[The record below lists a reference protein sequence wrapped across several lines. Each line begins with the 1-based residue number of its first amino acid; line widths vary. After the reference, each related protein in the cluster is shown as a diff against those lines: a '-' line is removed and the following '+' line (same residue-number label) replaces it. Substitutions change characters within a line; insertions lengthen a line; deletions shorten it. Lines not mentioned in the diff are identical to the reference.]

1 MTPVELGATREIWLA
16 PLTNPTD
23 KSSFLIRDDTYSRS
37 GAVFGRTLR
46 LGDPVDL
53 GPNSTWRQTTW
64 EGGRDQELWSD
75 SAMYHK
81 GNLDGTRKPGKLKLW
96 PGWLERYANLNRAAT
111 RWMFASSAVGDGE
124 TVKLYMGESNPFY
137 HARNDPTT
145 LTPTPPDGFKLWRYD
160 PVADTTTLVKNFVGQ
175 IQAVA
180 RLTEEKDDS
189 FTWLVVG
196 DSTGEIW
203 TYNEDG
209 DVWYEDV
216 DTLAGRGAVGWN
228 SIIGFNDA
236 TYIGQGQSLWRRT
249 KTGPLISDLTYTK
262 VKEFPGIQKFVG
274 LEVWNSQLW
283 IATVTQGNKTDLWVT
298 DGTTVRHVIAIPEEF
313 HAWGIKAHYGSLY
326 LSGLKHVTPGNVGQ
340 VGVVWRYTGASL
352 QRLWQDGE
360 GTSGDN
366 RGIYNLATWRQYL
379 AWGRNASA
387 QTDNFAGLMLYDA
400 ERDAILEGPG
410 LDTPTGSNGIFV
422 AGVCA
427 WNDMLVAAFLDK
439 TDYDATRKW
448 PHVIA
453 SMRTDEG
460 IKNDLPATTDVSF
473 NTLSTGTRERWLY
486 TSTFDGDLPGE
497 EKVWLQVRLRYRSP
511 LSAISLKL
519 YAYWDDNTS
528 GELVATFAPMFN
540 WTTTTKKL
548 KLATWG
554 NGYPYGHTVRFRLAV
569 EMNMGSVAANDVSPE
584 IDTFQVDYM
593 PKPIPRHSW
602 RLRVVCSDT
611 QKRLDGT
618 PNPLTTAQAQADKIE
633 ELWAG
638 GEPVMFWPPNT
649 SGGVPLDANAYDV
662 VLTDFLEQSQRI
674 RSDDSGLF
682 SEVSFGALEVVEW

>member
-1 MTPVELGATREIWLA
+1 MTPVELGATREIWFA
-16 PLTNPTD
+16 PVADPNN

-81 GNLDGTRKPGKLKLW
+81 GNLDGTRKPGKLKMW

-283 IATVTQGNKTDLWVT
+283 IATVTQGNKTDLYVT
-298 DGTTVRHVIAIPEEF
+298 DGTTVRHAISIPEEF

-326 LSGLKHVTPGNVGQ
+326 LSGLKYVTPGGVGH
-340 VGVVWRYTGASL
+340 VGVIWRYTGATL
-352 QRLWQDGE
+352 QKVWQDGE

-366 RGIYNLATWRQYL
+366 RGIYNLTSWRQYL
-379 AWGRNASA
+379 AWGRHSSP
-387 QTDNFAGLMLYDA
+387 QTDEYAGVMLYDA
-400 ERDAILEGPG
+400 EKDAIVEGPG
-410 LDTPTGSNGIFV
+410 VDEPVGSNRIFV
-422 AGVCA
+422 GGLGV
-427 WNDMLVAAFLDK
+427 WNDMLVVAFLDK
-439 TDYDATRKW
+439 TDYDATHKW
-448 PHVIA
+448 PHYIA
-453 SMRTDEG
+453 TVRTDD
-460 IKNDLPATTDVSF
+460 NPQDQFD
-473 NTLSTGTRERWLY
+473 TGTVGLNDWNGSGKNRWVLSSAY
-486 TSTFDGDLPGE
+486 DGDLPGE
-497 EKVWLQVRLRYRSP
+497 EKVWLNARARILVP
-511 LSAISLKL
+511 LGTAVEFYAIFDESGTEQLITTWNYDAAQLGWRNEAVKLKVNGDYVSSVSIQYKLVLKL
-519 YAYWDDNTS
+519 NA
-528 GELVATFAPMFN
+528 
-540 WTTTTKKL
+540 
-548 KLATWG
+548 
-554 NGYPYGHTVRFRLAV
+554 
-569 EMNMGSVAANDVSPE
+569 VSPGS
-584 IDTFQVDYM
+584 TTPQVDSASVDFM
-593 PKPIPRHSW
+593 PAPRRRRNW
-602 RLRVVCSDT
+602 RMRAICT
-611 QKRLDGT
+611 EAQKRLDGSA
-618 PNPLTTAQAQADKIE
+618 NPLATSTALTDRIE
-633 ELWAG
+633 ELWSSQT
-638 GEPVMFWPPNT
+638 PVLFWPPRVT
-649 SGGVPLDANAYDV
+649 GGTPPLGDAV
-662 VLTDFLEQSQRI
+662 EVMLTDFLDQPQRVA
-674 RSDDSGLF
+674 SDETGLIA
-682 SEVSFGALEVVEW
+682 EVAFGALEVVT